1 MPIIVFGGS
10 RIVRRHFRPMANP
23 STTLLK
29 QTVAGWIP
37 RISRILVLIAAATC
51 YVSLHAQNLP
61 SDEPV
66 EKVEWQGEALVEVGP
81 FGLDVYI
88 ARFFDSGTGLKLI
101 ELEYL
106 RDVMQKFSLMG
117 WDKGLAVFDAAVYQ
131 DAVVWIKEKTP
142 DIKEGDRFTVRVDQ
156 MRTTI
161 WLNGEV
167 IGETNDPVVAQII
180 LSPWVGEHPVDENV
194 KQKLLGGN
202 A

>member
-1 MPIIVFGGS
+1 MPIIVFGVS
-10 RIVRRHFRPMANP
+10 RIVRRHFRPMASP
-23 STTLLK
+23 STLSLK
-29 QTVAGWIP
+29 QVVAGWIH
-37 RISRILVLIAAATC
+37 RISRILVLVASATF
-51 YVSLHAQNLP
+51 YSILQAQDLP
-61 SDEPV
+61 SEGSV
-66 EKVEWQGEALVEVGP
+66 EKVQWQGEALVEVGP

-106 RDVMQKFSLMG
+106 RDVMRKFSMMG
-117 WDKGLAVFDAAVYQ
+117 WDKGLAVFDTAVYR
-131 DAVVWIKEKTP
+131 DAVDWIKEKTP

-161 WLNGEV
+161 WLNGNV

-180 LSPWVGEHPVDENV
+180 LSPWIGEQPVDENV
-194 KQKLLGGN
+194 KQKLLGSN